1 MTKMYKQYKIEA
13 GESSGDELMAK
24 ESVLIVEDDR
34 DISELIDYNLSKEGF
49 RTTCIAEGEAAIKLA
64 KLKSFDICLLDL
76 MLPDTDGLEV
86 CKALKADSKTA
97 EMPIIM
103 VTAKGEESDIVIG
116 LEMGADDYLTKPFS
130 PKVLIARIK
139 TVLKRKKQPSPDST
153 SPIKIGEIV
162 IHPGRH
168 EVSIGDKVIELT
180 FTEFQLLQFLAA
192 KPGWVFTRYQIVD
205 SIKGEDYAV
214 TDRSVDVQIVG
225 LRKKLGEHGKLIE
238 TIRGVG
244 YRFSDKEIK

>member
-1 MTKMYKQYKIEA
+1 
-13 GESSGDELMAK
+13 MAK
-24 ESVLIVEDDR
+24 ENVLIVEDDR
-34 DISELIDYNLSKEGF
+34 DIGELLDYNLSKEGF
-49 RTTCIAEGEAAIKLA
+49 RTTCITKGEEAIKLA
-64 KLKSFDICLLDL
+64 KLKPFDICLLDL
-76 MLPDTDGLEV
+76 MLPDIDGLEV
-86 CKALKADSKTA
+86 CRALKGDSKTA

-103 VTAKGEESDIVIG
+103 VTAKGEESDIVVG

-139 TVLKRKKQPSPDST
+139 TVLKRKKQVPPDQSA
-153 SPIKIGEIV
+153 PIIIGDIC

-168 EVSIGDKVIELT
+168 EVTIKGKPIDLT
-180 FTEFQLLQFLAA
+180 FTEFQLLRFLAA

-205 SIKGEDYAV
+205 AIKGEDYAV

-225 LRKKLGEHGKLIE
+225 LRKKMGDYGRLIE

-244 YRFSDKEIK
+244 YRFSDKDFEATD

>member
-1 MTKMYKQYKIEA
+1 
-13 GESSGDELMAK
+13 MAK

-34 DISELIDYNLSKEGF
+34 DIRELIDYNLTKEGF

-64 KLKSFDICLLDL
+64 RLKAFDICLLDL
-76 MLPDTDGLEV
+76 MLPDIDGLEV
-86 CKALKADSKTA
+86 CKTLKADSKLA

-103 VTAKGEESDIVIG
+103 VTAKGEESDIVVG

-139 TVLKRKKQPSPDST
+139 TVLKRKKQPSPDET
-153 SPIKIGEIV
+153 TPISISDII

-168 EVSIGDKVIELT
+168 EVTIKGNSIELT
-180 FTEFQLLQFLAA
+180 FTEFQLLRFLAS

-205 SIKGEDYAV
+205 AIKGEDYAV
-214 TDRSVDVQIVG
+214 TDRAVDVQIVG
-225 LRKKLGEHGKLIE
+225 LRKKLGDYGKLIE

-244 YRFSDKEIK
+244 YRFSDKDIESLE

>member
-1 MTKMYKQYKIEA
+1 MV
-13 GESSGDELMAK
+13 K
-24 ESVLIVEDDR
+24 ENVLIVEDDR

-76 MLPDTDGLEV
+76 MLPDIDGLEV

-103 VTAKGEESDIVIG
+103 VTAKGEESDIVVG

-139 TVLKRKKQPSPDST
+139 TVLKRKKQIAPGQNGPVMISGIS
-153 SPIKIGEIV
+153 

-168 EVSIGDKVIELT
+168 EVSINGRVIELT
-180 FTEFQLLQFLAA
+180 FTEFQLLRFLAS

-205 SIKGEDYAV
+205 AIKGEDYAV
-214 TDRSVDVQIVG
+214 TDRAVDVQIVG

-244 YRFSDKEIK
+244 YRFSDKDLDSSE